1 MNQKE
6 RLTEELKQRWMSAYE
21 MQQFLKSSSADR
33 IMRTIREN
41 PPAGWL
47 IVDRPKKIERYTPC
61 LEYKLVQEARQY
73 SLF

>member
-47 IVDRPKKIERYTPC
+47 IVDRPKKI
-61 LEYKLVQEARQY
+61 
-73 SLF
+73 